1 MKRSRSSA
9 LSCLLL
15 TVVGLCLTGALG
27 WITYN
32 QLNQRV
38 IRLFGPP
45 APNLSLVQRISL
57 SASLLL
63 QADQLTEPLNRFG
76 DEREFQIEMGE
87 SISSIVGRLW
97 EAQLIRDPSSLRMY
111 LQYSGKDT
119 RIQAGT
125 YRLSSAMSAQE
136 IALELLD
143 ATPER
148 VNFHILP
155 GWRIDEI
162 SVALP
167 TSGLNVSQ
175 QDFMRYAITLPAGHP
190 LTFQIPSQVTAEG
203 LLHPGVYDLPREI
216 TAIELISQFMDR
228 TALALT
234 AELQEGFTRQGLT
247 LYEAII
253 LASIV
258 EREAVV
264 DEEKP
269 LIASVFLNR
278 LAIGMKLDSDPTAQ
292 YALGFVSE
300 RGGWWPSP
308 LSLADLQV
316 RSPYNTYLN
325 TGLPPTPICNPDLNS
340 LRAVA
345 FPAQSPY
352 YYFRAA
358 CDNSGRHVF
367 AETFDQHLQNA
378 CP

>member
-1 MKRSRSSA
+1 MKRSRNSA
-9 LSCLLL
+9 LFCIILAL
-15 TVVGLCLTGALG
+15 VGLCITAALG
-27 WITYN
+27 WITFD
-32 QLNQRV
+32 QIDQRV
-38 IRLFGPP
+38 IRIFGPP
-45 APNLSLVQRISL
+45 APHLTLVQRISF
-57 SASLLL
+57 SAGLLL
-63 QADQLTEPLNRFG
+63 QADMLTEPANRLG

-87 SISSIVGRLW
+87 SIPGIVGRLW
-97 EAQLIRDPSSLRMY
+97 DAQLIRDPSTMRMY

-119 RIQAGT
+119 SIQAGT
-125 YRLSSAMSAQE
+125 YRLSPAMSAIE
-136 IALELLD
+136 IAHKFQD
-143 ATPER
+143 ATPAR
-148 VNFHILP
+148 VNFRILP

-162 SVALP
+162 SAALP
-167 TSGLNVSQ
+167 TSGLSITQ
-175 QDFMRYAITLPAGHP
+175 QEFLRYAINPPAGHP
-190 LTFQIPSQVTAEG
+190 LTFLIPSQATAEG
-203 LLHPGVYDLPREI
+203 LLHPGLYDLPREI
-216 TAIELISQFMDR
+216 TAIELVSQFMDR

-234 AELQEGFTRQGLT
+234 AELQEGFTRQGLS
-247 LYEAII
+247 LYEAIT

-292 YALGFVSE
+292 YALGYVSE

-308 LSLADLQV
+308 LSLSDLQV
-316 RSPYNTYLN
+316 RSPYNTYLQA
-325 TGLPPTPICNPDLNS
+325 GLPPTPICNPNLDS
-340 LRAVA
+340 LSAVA

-352 YYFRAA
+352 FYFRAA